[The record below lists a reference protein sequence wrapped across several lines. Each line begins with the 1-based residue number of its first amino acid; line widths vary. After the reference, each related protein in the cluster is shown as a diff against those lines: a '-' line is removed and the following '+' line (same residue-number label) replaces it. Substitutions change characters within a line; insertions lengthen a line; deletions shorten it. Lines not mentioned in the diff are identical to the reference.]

1 MANNDYLVENG
12 IATQEVADAQAQ
24 LTPAEMRKHLGE
36 LIAKS
41 PSRARG
47 RFTAD
52 FSITPEYEELS
63 GVDTSKMS
71 PKQAEEH
78 ASKLIRLK
86 KFGTYTDEMRQAE
99 IDNSLAIPLS
109 EAIRLRDQYRA
120 DVERL
125 EAEMDNFD
133 VSSFNRKAE
142 ELDAMYR
149 QRTKGKS
156 GMQLAPV
163 QAEYDRE
170 YDALKFEEYTKP
182 YNALAVK
189 RYEAVE
195 KFKVYEHRIQLYCS
209 LNREAIARQIER
221 ARDEEIQTNLLA
233 LAEYMEG

>member
-1 MANNDYLVENG
+1 MANNDYMVANG
-12 IATQEVADAQAQ
+12 YTEEVAEATAQ
-24 LTPAEMRKHLGE
+24 LSPAEMRAHLGE

-41 PSRARG
+41 PSRARA

-71 PKQAEEH
+71 AKEKQEH
-78 ASKLIRLK
+78 TNKLFSLK
-86 KFGTYTDEMRQAE
+86 KYGTYTQAMRDAD
-99 IDNSLAIPLS
+99 IDHSLAIPLS
-109 EAIRLRDQYRA
+109 EAVKLRDQYRA

-142 ELDAMYR
+142 ELDAVYR
-149 QRTKGKS
+149 QRTKGKN
-156 GMQLAPV
+156 GMQLASV

-189 RYEAVE
+189 RYESLE
-195 KFKVYEHRIQLYCS
+195 RYKCYENRIKLYVAT
-209 LNREAIARQIER
+209 NREAIERQLER
-221 ARDEEIQTNLLA
+221 ARNEEIQTNLLA
-233 LAEYMEG
+233 LAEYFEEA